1 MGAVFRGLYNPA
13 ANGRQK
19 VRQAAMSENAGQN
32 VLAALP
38 PCGYTSAGEP
48 INRAPHDLRR
58 TYTKLQYDAGMEP
71 IAMQQNLGHDDL
83 KTTLK
88 YIGKLDSAKRHGKL
102 AIHPPHINW

>member
-1 MGAVFRGLYNPA
+1 
-13 ANGRQK
+13 
-19 VRQAAMSENAGQN
+19 MSENAGQN

-58 TYTKLQYDAGMEP
+58 TYAKLQYDVGMET

>member
-1 MGAVFRGLYNPA
+1 
-13 ANGRQK
+13 
-19 VRQAAMSENAGQN
+19 MSENAEQN

-83 KTTLK
+83 KQPSST
-88 YIGKLDSAKRHGKL
+88 SV
-102 AIHPPHINW
+102 N